1 MVIALSRVR
10 EPEWMDQPGVDR
22 GELARSLED
31 LQRVNRWLGGTRVAL
46 APVLPLLRSQS
57 TRRIRVLDVATGSAD
72 IPLALAR
79 WARKRR
85 VPLEIVATDLHEGTL
100 AVARAHAA
108 GDPAVRVEA
117 ADALSLP
124 YAAGEFDIAM
134 CHTALHHFDPP
145 EAKALL
151 RELGR
156 VAASAVVV
164 SDLVR
169 SWTGL
174 VGVHLLSRTLWRG
187 HPITQHDGPSSF
199 RAAYTPGELRIMASE
214 AALRAVRVRRHFQH
228 ARMTLAAAP
237 PAAAAA
243 AGDGGGA

>member
-1 MVIALSRVR
+1 VVIAPARRR
-10 EPEWMDQPGVDR
+10 EPEWMDQPGVNSR
-22 GELARSLED
+22 ELARSLVD
-31 LQRVNRWLGGTRVAL
+31 LQRVNRWMGGTRVAL
-46 APVLPLLRSQS
+46 LAILPLLRAAGA
-57 TRRIRVLDVATGSAD
+57 RPIRVLDVATGSAD

-79 WARKRR
+79 WARNRGI
-85 VPLEIVATDLHEGTL
+85 VLEAVATDLHEGTL

-108 GDPAVRVEA
+108 KEPAVRVER

-145 EAKALL
+145 QATAVL

-156 VAASAVVV
+156 VAAAVVV

-174 VGVHLLSRTLWRG
+174 LGAHLLARTLWRG
-187 HPITQHDGPSSF
+187 HPVTQHDGPSSF
-199 RAAYTPGELRIMASE
+199 RAAYTPGELRTMAE
-214 AALRAVRVRRHFQH
+214 HAFLREIRVRRHFQH
-228 ARMTLAAAP
+228 ARMTLAARP
-237 PAAAAA
+237 PSVPSIR
-243 AGDGGGA
+243 GGL